1 MSAPSAAARVAV
13 VIVNY
18 QSYEDL
24 QDCLASLGP
33 PDPAVTICIV
43 DHASRRE
50 AADEIERAFPHI
62 HLLRQQTN
70 DGFAAGVNRGAR
82 ETTAPYVLLLNPD
95 CVASVDTCARLAAW
109 MDAHPRV
116 GAAGPRILNTD
127 GSVQASARRFPDLTT
142 GIAGRSSWLTRMF
155 PRNPLSRHN
164 LAPSQTHSDAARAV
178 DWVSGAVMIIRR
190 EAFDAIGGF
199 DTGFFLYWE
208 DADFCRRLEQ
218 AGWQIMYVPELT
230 VRHAGGRSSRHAAD
244 ASLVAFHR
252 SAFRLFWKH
261 SNAATKLLAPL
272 VLAALRARLALMR
285 RVVRRRGH

>member
-1 MSAPSAAARVAV
+1 MSAPPAAARVAV

-24 QDCLASLGP
+24 QDCLASLGS
-33 PDPAVTICIV
+33 PDPAVSICIV

-50 AADEIERAFPHI
+50 AADGIERAFPHAQ
-62 HLLRQQTN
+62 LLRQPSN

-82 ETTAPYVLLLNPD
+82 ECAAPYVLLLNPD
-95 CVASVDTCARLAAW
+95 CVASPDTCLRLASW
-109 MDAHPRV
+109 MDAHPNV
-116 GAAGPRILNTD
+116 GAAGPRILNSD
-127 GSVQASARRFPDLTT
+127 GTVQASARRFPDLTT
-142 GIAGRSSWLTRMF
+142 GIAGRSSWLTRVF

-164 LAPSQTHSDAARAV
+164 LAPSQVRSDAARAV

-190 EAFDAIGGF
+190 EAFDAVGGF

-208 DADFCRRLEQ
+208 DADFCRRLER
-218 AGWQIMYVPELT
+218 AGWQTMYVPELT

-261 SNAATKLLAPL
+261 SNAATKLLAPF
-272 VLAALRARLALMR
+272 VLAGLRTRLALMR
-285 RVVRRRGH
+285 RVVRRRGL

>member
-33 PDPAVTICIV
+33 PAPAVTICIV

-50 AADEIERAFPHI
+50 AADDIERAFPHA

-70 DGFAAGVNRGAR
+70 DGFAAGVNRGAG
-82 ETTAPYVLLLNPD
+82 ETTTQYVLLLNPD
-95 CVASVDTCARLAAW
+95 CVASADTCARLASW

-116 GAAGPRILNTD
+116 GAAGPRILNSD

-142 GIAGRSSWLTRMF
+142 SIAGRSSWLTRVF

-164 LAPSQTHSDAARAV
+164 LAPSQIHSDAARAV

-199 DTGFFLYWE
+199 DAGFFLYWE
-208 DADFCRRLEQ
+208 DADFCRRLGH
-218 AGWQIMYVPELT
+218 AGWQVMYVPELT

-261 SNAATKLLAPL
+261 SNVATKVLAPL
-272 VLAALRARLALMR
+272 VFAGLRARLAFMR